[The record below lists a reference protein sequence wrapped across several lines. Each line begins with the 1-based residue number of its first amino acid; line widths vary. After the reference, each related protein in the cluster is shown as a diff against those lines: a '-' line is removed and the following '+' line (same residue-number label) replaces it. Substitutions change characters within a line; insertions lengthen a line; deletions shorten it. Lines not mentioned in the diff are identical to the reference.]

1 MPVVYIL
8 LGVVLGYVFNRP
20 ITGAV
25 RKASQLIAARKRK
38 KDNSYWDED

>member
-1 MPVVYIL
+1 MFWGILIGVAIGYI
-8 LGVVLGYVFNRP
+8 FNRP

-25 RKASQLIAARKRK
+25 KKAGQLIAARKRK